1 MKTQRYIKVAF
12 LSLALLIS
20 SSAIAQ
26 LSGSARQAVDRA
38 NEMMEFVLDNYTVH
52 YPDQPYWQE
61 VYAEAKHAINLAVGA
76 PEPIGVLAE
85 AYSRSHWH
93 GPAFQTWL
101 EFAAA
106 GGEFT
111 AEQLELFT
119 LSAEQNAYAAYQRG
133 ELDSAADYYR
143 AITRHNPRDE
153 NAFRWLGRIASEMG
167 NPEEAVAAWEV
178 VVELT
183 PDDRGAQYF
192 LDLARAEAKWGVSA
206 AHYFFDGV
214 RFYEAG
220 DLAQAR
226 LSFAS
231 ATSRNGSYAEAWAWL
246 GRVNFE
252 TERFTDAARAYER
265 ASNLEPGNST
275 YKYFLQESN
284 RKSE

>member
-1 MKTQRYIKVAF
+1 MKIRRYIKVAF
-12 LSLALLIS
+12 LSLALLILT
-20 SSAIAQ
+20 SASAQ
-26 LSGSARQAVDRA
+26 LPESAREAVDRA
-38 NEMMEFVLDNYTVH
+38 NSTMQYVLKHYTVH

-61 VYAEAKHAINLAVGA
+61 VYEEAKQAINLAVGA

-85 AYSRSHWH
+85 AYSRSNWH
-93 GPAFQTWL
+93 GPAFQTWQ
-101 EFAAA
+101 EFVAA
-106 GGEFT
+106 GGEFN

-133 ELDSAADYYR
+133 ELVSAADYYR
-143 AITRHNPRDE
+143 AITRHNSHDE
-153 NAFRWLGRIASEMG
+153 NAFRWLGRISSELG
-167 NPEEAVAAWEV
+167 NPEEAIAAWEV
-178 VVELT
+178 VVEID

-192 LDLARAEAKWGVSA
+192 LDLARAEAKWGPA
-206 AHYFFDGV
+206 AAQYFFDGV

-220 DLAQAR
+220 DLSQAR

-231 ATSRNGSYAEAWAWL
+231 ATSRNASYAEAWAWL

-252 TERFTDAARAYER
+252 TSRFADAARAYQR
-265 ASNLEPGNST
+265 ASNLEPNNAT

>member
-1 MKTQRYIKVAF
+1 MKIRRFIQMAF
-12 LSLALLIS
+12 LLFALLIPTI
-20 SSAIAQ
+20 AAAQ
-26 LSGSARQAVDRA
+26 LPENARAAVDRA
-38 NEMMEFVLDNYTVH
+38 KATMEFVLENYSVH

-61 VYAEAKHAINLAVGA
+61 VYEEAKLAINLAVGA

-101 EFAAA
+101 EFTSA
-106 GGEFT
+106 GGEFSVD
-111 AEQLELFT
+111 QLELFT

-133 ELDSAADYYR
+133 ELAHAADYYR
-143 AITRHNPRDE
+143 AITKYNPYDE

-167 NPEEAVAAWEV
+167 SPEEAVAAWQV

-183 PDDRGAQYF
+183 PDDKGAQYF
-192 LDLARAEAKWGVSA
+192 LDLARAEAKWGTA
-206 AHYFFDGV
+206 AANYFFDGV
-214 RFYEAG
+214 RFYESG

-231 ATSRNGSYAEAWAWL
+231 ATTKNAAYAEAWAWL

-252 TERFTDAARAYER
+252 TNKFADAARAYQR
-265 ASNLEPGNST
+265 AANLEPNNTT
-275 YKYFLQESN
+275 YNYFLQESN
-284 RKSE
+284 RRNE